1 MISFLGC
8 SKSKRKY
15 KCAVKEMYIG
25 NLFKK
30 SLKYAESLENVKIYV
45 LSAKY
50 GLLSLYEIIE
60 PYDLYLSDFSKKQLF
75 EWNVKVYN
83 QILTQ
88 SIDFNDTALFLCGSL
103 YYKDIKNLFKV
114 ANCPLAHMGNGKQ
127 LQYLNSLIVPN
138 NKKSLI

>member
-1 MISFLGC
+1 MTYIFQIFL
-8 SKSKRKY
+8 
-15 KCAVKEMYIG
+15 
-25 NLFKK
+25 
-30 SLKYAESLENVKIYV
+30 
-45 LSAKY
+45 
-50 GLLSLYEIIE
+50 
-60 PYDLYLSDFSKKQLF
+60 KKQLF